1 MQRAARPWT
10 SCPYLTAGVALAGAG
25 ALAATSATTPLP
37 HLPGIHSPT
46 VQLTSGEES
55 LLSAWVDQF
64 NAASTGATGLVDN
77 FGLAPRVALQQVV
90 ANQIGFL
97 DEVVSDPSKL
107 STVIQDI
114 GYNLQNVLS
123 SVLLSGA
130 SSTTVSIV
138 QDHTLDSAHST
149 VASAL
154 PGLLPDA
161 DKPAAEALIQL
172 LSSPASAMLIGA
184 LGPLISPEV
193 SLVDSVQAIASALSG
208 GDLSAALQ
216 AVFATPADFIG
227 SFFNGATL
235 NLDALIPLIEQTG
248 ILPKGIDVTGLDYA
262 FGGLLSDG
270 SVSQSYDYFPHQDTT
285 PFLTVPA
292 VGGSMLNSLGI
303 DTNMFDAPGQP
314 VGPLS
319 ALQGFSQ
326 AIGSLLGSR
335 WSGIY
340 AFPIPPLSTI
350 TYPMLPTPSG
360 EDEFLSALTTQ
371 FNDASANL
379 SALVDNFGLAPGVAL
394 QQSLVNQA
402 GFLDTLINNP
412 SQFPG
417 VFGDIGN
424 NVQTVMSSLLLV
436 DATDSTVKIV
446 QDHTRDLAHNGA
458 AGLIPDL
465 LPSADKDA
473 VTAVINVL
481 SSPAG
486 GMLVGDLG
494 PVLSPG
500 VSLINSVEAIMA
512 ALQAD
517 DTSTA
522 LQALLATP
530 ADFVGSVFNGATLN
544 LDFLLPLLSQADILP
559 EGDEI
564 TALSYAFGGLLSSGS
579 VEAFYAYYPY
589 DSMNPVQEVDG
600 IGGSIFNSLGFGLHY
615 IVDGLPASQTAPG
628 EPVGPIAAL
637 QSFSQIVGVLLGSD
651 WDAKGH
657 VNPPLS
663 TLTFPTITDSGSAA
677 AVSTDLLNA
686 LNVDDLGAAD
696 SLTALLNGG
705 MGDLA
710 ALPDQILN
718 GLLGLF

>member
-1 MQRAARPWT
+1 MQRAAHPWIN
-10 SCPYLTAGVALAGAG
+10 SPYLTAGVALAGVG
-25 ALAATSATTPLP
+25 ALTVAPVTPL
-37 HLPGIHSPT
+37 HQLSGVQSPA
-46 VQLTSGEES
+46 VRLTSGEEG

-64 NAASTGATGLVDN
+64 NAASAGATGLVDN
-77 FGLAPRVALQQVV
+77 FGLAPGVALQQLI
-90 ANQIGFL
+90 ANQVGYL
-97 DEVVSDPSKL
+97 TTLASDPSQI
-107 STVIQDI
+107 SPISNEIIDH
-114 GYNLQNVLS
+114 LQAVLS
-123 SVLLSGA
+123 SLLLVGA
-130 SSTTVSIV
+130 SSDTVSIV

-149 VASAL
+149 IASAL
-154 PGLLPDA
+154 PALLPDA

-193 SLVDSVQAIASALSG
+193 SLLDSAQAIVSAISG

-248 ILPKGIDVTGLDYA
+248 ILPKGIDVTGLDYS

-270 SVSQSYDYFPHQDTT
+270 SVSQSYDFFPYQDTT

-292 VGGSMLNSLGI
+292 VGGSMLNSLGL
-303 DTNMFDAPGQP
+303 DTNVFNAPGQP

-326 AIGSLLGSR
+326 AISALLGSS
-335 WSGIY
+335 WSGTH
-340 AFPIPPLSTI
+340 AVPVAPLSTI
-350 TYPMLPTPSG
+350 TYPTLPTPSS
-360 EDEFLSALTTQ
+360 EDGLLAALITQ

-379 SALVDNFGLAPGVAL
+379 STLVDNFGLGPGVGL

-424 NVQTVMSSLLLV
+424 NLQTVLSSLLLV
-436 DATDSTVKIV
+436 DATDATVKAV
-446 QDHTRDLAHNGA
+446 QDHTLNGLHGFIA
-458 AGLIPDL
+458 EL
-465 LPSADKDA
+465 LPGKFPSADEA
-473 VTAVINVL
+473 TVTAIVNAL
-481 SSPAG
+481 SSPVSG
-486 GMLVGDLG
+486 VLIGDLG
-494 PVLSPG
+494 PIISPG
-500 VSLINSVEAIMA
+500 VSLINSAEAITA
-512 ALQAD
+512 ALQAG

-522 LQALLATP
+522 LQTLLATP
-530 ADFVGSVFNGATLN
+530 ADFVGSFFNGATLN
-544 LDFLLPLLSQADILP
+544 LDALVPHLPSSFD
-559 EGDEI
+559 I
-564 TALSYAFGGLLSSGS
+564 TALSYAFGGLLSPGS
-579 VEAFYAYYPY
+579 VSESYALYPY
-589 DSMNPVQEVDG
+589 DSTTAIQTIDAT
-600 IGGSIFNSLGFGLHY
+600 GGSMLNSLGLTA
-615 IVDGLPASQTAPG
+615 DGVAIPG
-628 EPVGPIAAL
+628 EPVGPLASL

-651 WDAKGH
+651 WDSKGH

-686 LNVDDLGAAD
+686 INVDDLGTAD
-696 SLTALLNGG
+696 TLTALLSGG